1 VEDHG
6 WRGYP
11 VRLSTEMVELFGFH
25 TDGLL
30 KEATL
35 PVRDRELFAGAPFEM
50 VCAKLCTVSLSFQPC
65 EMASFQTPNKLNL
78 QFFGSTIGM
87 ARPFIF

>member
-1 VEDHG
+1 
-6 WRGYP
+6 
-11 VRLSTEMVELFGFH
+11 MVGLFGFH

-35 PVRDRELFAGAPFEM
+35 LVRDRELFVGALFEM